1 VLKVPRRETGMTPY
15 EIMLSE
21 TQERMLVIVK
31 KEYQDEVANLFRRW
45 GLRCDVIGRVT
56 GDGLARIKEGE
67 VVVAEAPV
75 KVLTDPPMYSYPVR
89 KPAWLRRLQS
99 LDLGNIPDLTPE
111 TAQSAFLKLLASPNI
126 CSRGWVFRH
135 SDPANQ
141 AGVVLPPG
149 GDGGMLSVPDS
160 NKGLSFTVDGNGR
173 YCYLDPYTGGIIA
186 VAEAGRNLVCTGTK
200 PLAVT
205 DCLNLGKPEN
215 KDVYYQLKESIR
227 GIGRAC
233 RKLNIQVISGNVS
246 LYNEGREGAIYPTPI
261 CGMMGLIENIDQR
274 CDMGFVN
281 EGERVFLLGSGFD
294 NEGLG
299 GSEYLELIHGL
310 VKGRP
315 YIDLDLEKR
324 VQSCCLKLIKQ
335 GVISSAHDCAD
346 GGLAITLAECC
357 LGGKLGFKGEK
368 WQFGRRV
375 DAALFGEVQ
384 SRIIVSVSPEKVKQL
399 ETMASANRVPV
410 TRLGAVGGK
419 RFTIADY
426 IDLPLEQIE
435 PVWRDSL
442 EKILG

>member
-1 VLKVPRRETGMTPY
+1 
-15 EIMLSE
+15 MLSE

-31 KEYQDEVANLFRRW
+31 KEYQNEVANLFHHW
-45 GLRCDVIGRVT
+45 GLRCDVIGKVT
-56 GDGLARIKEGE
+56 GDGLARVKEGE

-75 KVLTDPPMYSYPVR
+75 KLLIDPPMYSYQVR

-111 TAQSAFLKLLASPNI
+111 TAQSAFLKLLTSPNI

-135 SDPANQ
+135 SEQANQ
-141 AGVVLPPG
+141 AGVVLLPG
-149 GDGGMLSVPDS
+149 GDGGVLSVSGS

-173 YCYLDPYTGGIIA
+173 YCYLAPYTGGIIA
-186 VAEAGRNLVCTGTK
+186 VAEAARNLVCTGAK

-205 DCLNLGKPEN
+205 DCLNLGKPES

-233 RKLNIQVISGNVS
+233 RKLNVQVISGNVS

-261 CGMMGLIENIDQR
+261 CGMLGLIENISQR
-274 CDMGFVN
+274 CDMSFVD
-281 EGERVFLLGSGFD
+281 EGDQVFLLGSGFD
-294 NEGLG
+294 NKGLG

-310 VKGRP
+310 VEGRP

-368 WQFGRRV
+368 WEFGRRV

-399 ETMASANRVPV
+399 EAMASANRVPV
-410 TRLGAVGGK
+410 TRLGTVGGR
-419 RFTIADY
+419 RFTIAGY

>member
-1 VLKVPRRETGMTPY
+1 
-15 EIMLSE
+15 
-21 TQERMLVIVK
+21 
-31 KEYQDEVANLFRRW
+31 
-45 GLRCDVIGRVT
+45 
-56 GDGLARIKEGE
+56 
-67 VVVAEAPV
+67 
-75 KVLTDPPMYSYPVR
+75 MYSYQVR
-89 KPAWLRRLQS
+89 KPAWLRQLQS
-99 LDLGNIPDLTPE
+99 LDLGNIPDLTRE

-126 CSRGWVFRH
+126 CSRGWVFH
-135 SDPANQ
+135 HADPSNQ

-149 GDGGMLSVPDS
+149 GDGGVLSVPGS

-173 YCYLDPYTGGIIA
+173 YCYLAPYLGGIIA
-186 VAEAGRNLVCTGTK
+186 VAEAARNLVCTGAK

-233 RKLNIQVISGNVS
+233 RKLNVQVISGNVS
-246 LYNEGREGAIYPTPI
+246 LYNEGKEGAIYPTPI
-261 CGMMGLIENIDQR
+261 CGMMGLIENVSQR
-274 CDMGFVN
+274 CDITFDN
-281 EGERVFLLGSGFD
+281 EGDQVFLLGSGFD
-294 NEGLG
+294 TKGLG
-299 GSEYLELIHGL
+299 GSEYLELIHGQ

-324 VQSCCLKLIKQ
+324 VQSCCLKLIRQ
-335 GVISSAHDCAD
+335 GVVSSAHDCSD

-368 WQFGRRV
+368 WGFGGRV

-399 ETMASANRVPV
+399 EAMASANRVPI
-410 TRLGAVGGK
+410 TRLGTVGGR
-419 RFTIADY
+419 RFTITGY

-435 PVWRDSL
+435 PVWRESL
-442 EKILG
+442 EKMLGSC

>member
-1 VLKVPRRETGMTPY
+1 VLKVPRREAGMSPY

-31 KEYQDEVANLFRRW
+31 KEYQDEVTNLFHRW
-45 GLRCDVIGRVT
+45 GLRCDVIGKVT
-56 GDGLARIKEGE
+56 GDGLARVKEGE

-75 KVLTDPPMYSYPVR
+75 KILTDPPMYSYQVR
-89 KPAWLRRLQS
+89 KPTRLRRLQS
-99 LDLGNIPDLTPE
+99 LNLRNIPDLAPE
-111 TAQSAFLKLLASPNI
+111 TAQSVFLKLLASPNI

-135 SDPANQ
+135 SDQANQ
-141 AGVVLPPG
+141 AGVIVPAG
-149 GDGGMLSVPDS
+149 GDGGMLSIPGS

-173 YCYLDPYTGGIIA
+173 YCCLDPYLGGVIA
-186 VAEAGRNLVCTGTK
+186 VAEAARNLVCTGAR

-233 RKLNIQVISGNVS
+233 RRLNIQVISGNVS
-246 LYNEGREGAIYPTPI
+246 LYNEGKEGAIYPTPI
-261 CGMMGLIENIDQR
+261 CGMLGLIENISQR
-274 CDMGFVN
+274 CDITFVD
-281 EGERVFLLGSGFD
+281 EGAQVFLLGSGFD

-299 GSEYLELIHGL
+299 GSEYLELIHGQ

-315 YIDLDLEKR
+315 CIDLDLEER
-324 VQSCCLKLIKQ
+324 VQSVCLKLIRQ
-335 GVISSAHDCAD
+335 GVVSSAHDCSD

-357 LGGKLGFKGEK
+357 LCGGLGFKGEK
-368 WQFGRRV
+368 WQFEGRV

-384 SRIIVSVSPEKVKQL
+384 SRIVVSVKPEKIKQL
-399 ETMASANRVPV
+399 EALASANRVPV
-410 TRLGAVGGK
+410 ARLGTVGGK
-419 RFTIADY
+419 RFTIAGY

-435 PVWRDSL
+435 PIWRESL
-442 EKILG
+442 EKMLA